1 MRRIPIVNAANQG
14 YLANYFVYFLWWS
27 GVVMDIILSLI
38 SQVPVYDLT
47 ELILYIVGTLVAA
60 VLIALSV
67 SSYIKTGL
75 IKLKYAIVVFS
86 LFCAFLIYENLE
98 HLFSLDNPFTDMI
111 IPATGLSIL
120 LFFFLAVT
128 RKA

>member
-1 MRRIPIVNAANQG
+1 
-14 YLANYFVYFLWWS
+14 
-27 GVVMDIILSLI
+27 MDITLSLI

-111 IPATGLSIL
+111 IPATGLHSVIFLFSSDEESI
-120 LFFFLAVT
+120 T
-128 RKA
+128 K

>member
-1 MRRIPIVNAANQG
+1 
-14 YLANYFVYFLWWS
+14 
-27 GVVMDIILSLI
+27 MDIILSLI

-98 HLFSLDNPFTDMI
+98 HLFSLDNPFTDMV